1 MKNHKL
7 NLAKGHEIIT
17 SNSLNYSSIEQE
29 AVRQQNRMQYQMSW
43 VWSNRNKNESTPAN
57 SL

>member
-1 MKNHKL
+1 MASSLHQKYQRMKNHKL

-29 AVRQQNRMQYQMSW
+29 AVMQQNRMQYQMS
-43 VWSNRNKNESTPAN
+43 
-57 SL
+57 